1 MSYGYYL
8 PKVGADTELIGLAGS
23 VGHIRRTPK
32 RYLLFELNTT
42 NENSADSFYD
52 QVENVL
58 GE

>member
-8 PKVGADTELIGLAGS
+8 PKVGADTDLIDLGGS

-42 NENSADSFYD
+42 SESSADSFHD